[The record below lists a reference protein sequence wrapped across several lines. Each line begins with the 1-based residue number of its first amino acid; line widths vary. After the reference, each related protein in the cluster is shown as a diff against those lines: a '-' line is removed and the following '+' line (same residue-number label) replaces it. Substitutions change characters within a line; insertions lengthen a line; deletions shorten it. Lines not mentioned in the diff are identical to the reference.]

1 MKKRIISLLMILG
14 CSAMLLSGCTHV
26 YWSYGEAV
34 KSINTKYFK
43 ARVLEVQD
51 DSVFIV
57 ENELTGEKFVCV
69 YGGYGV
75 TLTPFKEA
83 TKDED

>member
-14 CSAMLLSGCTHV
+14 CSAMLLSGCTV

-43 ARVLEVQD
+43 ARVLEEQD

-75 TLTPFKEA
+75 TLTPFKEVQ
-83 TKDED
+83 ENEN

>member
-14 CSAMLLSGCTHV
+14 CSVTLLSGCTA

-43 ARVLEVQD
+43 ARVLEEQD
-51 DSVFIV
+51 DSIFIV
-57 ENELTGEKFVCV
+57 ENELTGEKFVCI
-69 YGGYGV
+69 YGAYGV

-83 TKDED
+83 TKDEN